1 MTQVQFRCG
10 RDVLPLVML
19 FITAASAHVRTKPE
33 GFYITLP
40 AAYGTVLDVVREV
53 CSDGL
58 IHGTFEYEKETSIA
72 GAAAASSSN
81 SFPEW
86 SGNGEVLY
94 KIRDGAISPAHFV
107 GSNDRGTLTVR
118 YVVERVSTTQT
129 HISIDAVFVENN
141 HHHRHVSEGLVETA
155 EFRQIAQKLKELEQQ
170 SKQKQ
175 AEVERREQQA
185 KREKQEA
192 EDKRLRVDLES
203 ERVRLATALDAVD
216 KLEERYQALRHQTVA
231 RVKRVAEVKAIPAL
245 HADSLQS
252 LGRGEA
258 VQVLQHI
265 PRWVRVQV
273 PGGQEGWIY
282 ALLLEELP

>member
-1 MTQVQFRCG
+1 MRRVQLRCG
-10 RDVLPLVML
+10 RGVLPLVVL
-19 FITAASAHVRTKPE
+19 FITTASAHVRTKPE

-40 AAYGTVLDVVREV
+40 VAYATVLDVVREV

-86 SGNGEVLY
+86 SGNGQVLY
-94 KIRDGAISPAHFV
+94 KIRDEAISPAHFA
-107 GSNDRGTLTVR
+107 GSNDRGTVTVR
-118 YVVERVSTTQT
+118 YVVEPVSTSQT

-141 HHHRHVSEGLVETA
+141 HHHRHLSEGLVETA

-170 SKQKQ
+170 SKQLQ
-175 AEVERREQQA
+175 AELERREQQA

-192 EDKRLRVDLES
+192 EDKDLQADLAS
-203 ERVRLATALDAVD
+203 ERVRLASALNAVD
-216 KLEERYQALRHQTVA
+216 KLEERYRELRHQTLA
-231 RVKRVAEVKAIPAL
+231 RVKRLAELKAMPAL

-252 LGRGEA
+252 LGKGEA
-258 VQVLQHI
+258 VQVLQRI
-265 PRWVRVQV
+265 PDWVRVQV